1 MKAKTGKKTLKM
13 NTNKEKVD
21 KSNQP
26 ENPATLDNEEW
37 ILRLYVAGQSPK
49 AITAFKNLKTICE
62 GQLNG
67 RYRIEVIDLLVNPQ
81 LGKDDQILAI
91 PTLIRKF
98 PEPVKK
104 IIGDLSNKDRVLIGL
119 DLLPRL
125 K

>member
-1 MKAKTGKKTLKM
+1 MKANKGKVETGI
-13 NTNKEKVD
+13 
-21 KSNQP
+21 QQ
-26 ENPATLDNEEW
+26 ENPEIPDHEEW

-49 AITAFKNLKTICE
+49 AISAFKNLKTICE

-67 RYRIEVIDLLVNPQ
+67 RYKIEVIDLLINPQ

-104 IIGDLSNKDRVLIGL
+104 IIGDLSNTDRVLIGL
-119 DLLPRL
+119 DLLPRF